1 MSETCDGYHLIAD
14 LRDGRRLDDAGHIE
28 ACLRAAAAAAGAKLL
43 EVRLHSFGPGQG
55 VTGVAML
62 AESHISIHT
71 WPEFGSACVD
81 IFMCSNDSDLDA
93 GLNAIARGLDASV
106 AERRLLTR
114 SFRSASPPAT
124 RPDSTSAD
132 VESSGRFS

>member
-1 MSETCDGYHLIAD
+1 MTEPPDGHHLIAD
-14 LRDGRRLDDAGHIE
+14 LRGASRLEDAAHIE
-28 ACLRAAAAAAGAKLL
+28 SCLVAAAAAAGATLL

-81 IFMCSNDSDLDA
+81 IFMCAPSSDLDA
-93 GLNAIARGLDASV
+93 GLDAIVRGLGASV
-106 AERRLLTR
+106 AQRRFLAR
-114 SFRSASPPAT
+114 SFRS
-124 RPDSTSAD
+124 
-132 VESSGRFS
+132 